1 MNIITH
7 LKSVL
12 GAATLMALAACSVEP
27 AYQRPATDVP
37 AAFKEAYLTPA
48 QTHRWMVAHPA
59 EASGRGE
66 WWTLF
71 GDPQLDRLERQ
82 ALAANQNL
90 KAAAARV
97 KEARAQ
103 LGVARSA
110 LYPQLDGGFGP
121 TRQRASNASQDL
133 PADAPNPPT
142 TLWRAQVGISYEADL
157 FGRVSS
163 ATHAAAADTQQS
175 EALFRSV
182 QLALQADVAQAYF
195 HLRRLDADEDLY
207 RRTVALRSAA
217 LDLTQRQYAAGDIS
231 SLNVARARTELAST
245 QSQAMGIARQR
256 AAAEHALAIL
266 LGKPP
271 ADFTFAPDP
280 LARTAVTVPAGIPSS
295 LLQRRPDIAA
305 AERAMAAA
313 NARVGL
319 AKSAFF
325 PRLDVTGAFGY
336 ESSALGDL
344 LQWSSRTFLL
354 GPLVGTALSLPIFD
368 GGQRSAQLDKA
379 RAVYEE
385 DVANYRQTVLVAFR
399 EVEDSLA
406 NLRIL
411 GSQMQ
416 AQDEAVQAASRA
428 ARMLHVQYREGS
440 IGYLDVIDG
449 DRVLLQQR
457 RASVALDEQRVDS
470 TVALIRALGGGWG
483 PVPGTAADTDTGNG
497 SGKS

>member
-1 MNIITH
+1 MIMIKH
-7 LKSVL
+7 LKSAL
-12 GAATLMALAACSVEP
+12 SLTALMTLAACSVEP
-27 AYQRPATDVP
+27 AYHRPSVDVP
-37 AAFKEAYLTPA
+37 AAFKEAYLSPA
-48 QTHRWMVAHPA
+48 QAHKWMAAHPA

-66 WWTLF
+66 WWAVF
-71 GDPQLDRLERQ
+71 NDPGLDRLERQ

-110 LYPQLDGGFGP
+110 LFPHLDSGFGP
-121 TRQRASNASQDL
+121 LRQRTSNASQGL
-133 PADAPNPPT
+133 PADASNPPT
-142 TLWRAQVGISYEADL
+142 TLWRAQFGISYEADL

-175 EALFRSV
+175 EALFQSV
-182 QLALQADVAQAYF
+182 RLALQADVAQAYF
-195 HLRRLDADEDLY
+195 HLRRLDADADLY
-207 RRTVALRSAA
+207 RKTLALRSAA

-231 SLNVARARTELAST
+231 DLNVARAKTELAST
-245 QSQAMGIARQR
+245 QSEALGIARER
-256 AAAEHALAIL
+256 AVAEHALAIL

-271 ADFTFAPDP
+271 ADFSFKSDP
-280 LARTAVTVPAGIPSS
+280 LKRTTVTVPAGVPSS

-313 NARVGL
+313 NARIGL

-325 PRLDVTGAFGY
+325 PRLDVTGSFGY

-344 LQWSSRTFLL
+344 LKWSSRTFLL

-379 RAVYEE
+379 RATYDE
-385 DVANYRQTVLVAFR
+385 DVANYRQAVLVAFQQ
-399 EVEDSLA
+399 VEDSLA
-406 NLRIL
+406 NLRLL
-411 GSQMQ
+411 GGQMN
-416 AQDEAVQAASRA
+416 AQDEAVQAAARA
-428 ARMLHVQYREGS
+428 ATMLHTQYREGS
-440 IGYLDVIDG
+440 ISYLDVIDG

-483 PVPGTAADTDTGNG
+483 A
-497 SGKS
+497 